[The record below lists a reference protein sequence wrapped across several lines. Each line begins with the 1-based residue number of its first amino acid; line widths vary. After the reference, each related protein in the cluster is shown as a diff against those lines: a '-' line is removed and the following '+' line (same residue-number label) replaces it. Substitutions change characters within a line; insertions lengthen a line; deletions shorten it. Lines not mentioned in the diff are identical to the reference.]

1 MVKISHVALVAALTS
16 FVAATPIPEA
26 NNALAIAPLLK
37 ERGAVELSIRDNGLG
52 DLLDLIAEV
61 VEFVVNSLGDVLTL
75 NLGDISNQVH
85 TLLDDVNNYLG
96 QLGQSLGQISLDSG
110 LIGDLQKTLLGGSL
124 SFLLLQIG
132 TLLSHIVG
140 VINPNDLTG
149 QLITDLQGLVNQLNV
164 VLTGITATL
173 GDFDNL
179 PSIISS
185 LLGDV
190 SSVISS

>member
-140 VINPNDLTG
+140 VINPHDLSG
-149 QLITDLQGLVNQLNV
+149 QLITDLQGLINQLNV